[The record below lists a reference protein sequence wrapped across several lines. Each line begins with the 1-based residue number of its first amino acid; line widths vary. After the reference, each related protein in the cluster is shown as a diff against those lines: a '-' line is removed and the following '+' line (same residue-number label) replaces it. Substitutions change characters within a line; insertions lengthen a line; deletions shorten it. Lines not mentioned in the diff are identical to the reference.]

1 MSLHVRAALFLL
13 IAVGCEQKPTVQTIN
28 TVATTESTTVNVP
41 GGAFGA
47 SLSIS
52 EVVPQD
58 FLSNIRLRNVSFE
71 HGLQFTYDNGDR
83 GKALMTESTGGGAG
97 WLDFDLDGQLDLY
110 LVQGGIP
117 DNKIPHAV
125 GDRLFRSEHG
135 FQFHDVTP
143 STGITD
149 RLHGQGVA
157 IGDFDN
163 DGWDDVYVSNV
174 GANVLWRN
182 QGDGTFAD
190 VTEEAG
196 VGSPS
201 WSTSACW
208 IDLDH
213 DGDMDLYV
221 CNYLD
226 YNVRQPLQC
235 FDRSGKPAICQP
247 NDLIAVPN
255 VFYEN
260 LGNGHFDD
268 STTSWGLDAPD
279 GKSLGVVGA
288 DFDRNGQIDLY
299 VANDVTANH
308 LFVRQKNHQFLECA
322 VQQGCAASEVGTFQA
337 SMGIACDDY
346 DNNGYPDLYLTH
358 FSDES
363 NTLYS
368 NLGNG
373 FRDVTRR
380 VGLHHPTLPFVGF
393 GTVMSDFNADAKMD
407 IFIANGHVNKTV
419 GGQAIKM
426 TPQLFTYCDKRWEE
440 VSGSDGDYFQ
450 QRFLGRGVAV
460 GDFDNSGSQDIL
472 VIHQLDRLALLSN
485 ESPRGHWLNVE
496 LRGRESNR
504 HGIGA
509 TVDLVCQQER
519 WVKQLQA
526 GGSYCSTHQARIFFG
541 LGKIDGP
548 CSIQV
553 YWPSG
558 KVTAHEISEIDK
570 EVFLDEG
577 DS

>member
-1 MSLHVRAALFLL
+1 MSLHVCAALFSL
-13 IAVGCEQKPTVQTIN
+13 IAVGCSQKQTVHTKNSVETTQL
-28 TVATTESTTVNVP
+28 TTEDANPQAQDVVP
-41 GGAFGA
+41 PIA
-47 SLSIS
+47 
-52 EVVPQD
+52 EVVPPD
-58 FLSNIRLRNVSFE
+58 VPSNIKFRNVSVE
-71 HGLQFTYDNGDR
+71 HGLEFTYDNGDR
-83 GKALMTESTGGGAG
+83 GKALMTEATGGGAG
-97 WLDFDLDGQLDLY
+97 WLDFDLDGQQDLY

-117 DNKIPHAV
+117 DHKTPHPV
-125 GDRLFRSEHG
+125 GDRLFRSERG
-135 FQFHDVTP
+135 FQFKDVTP
-143 STGITD
+143 LTGIID

-163 DGWDDVYVSNV
+163 DGWDDAYVSNV
-174 GANVLWRN
+174 GANVLWHN

-196 VGSPS
+196 VGSPG

-221 CNYLD
+221 CNYLE
-226 YNVRQPLQC
+226 YNIRQPLQC

-247 NDLIAVPN
+247 NELSAAPN

-260 LGNGHFDD
+260 LGNGQFKN

-308 LFVRQKNHQFLECA
+308 LFVRQKNHQFQECA
-322 VQQGCAASEVGTFQA
+322 VVQGCAASEVGTFQA

-358 FSDES
+358 FSDDS

-380 VGLHHPTLPFVGF
+380 VGLHIPTLPFLGF

-440 VSGSDGDYFQ
+440 VSKSGGDYFQ

-472 VIHQLDRLALLSN
+472 VIHQLDQLALLSN

-509 TVDLVCQQER
+509 IVELVCQQER

-526 GGSYCSTHQARIFFG
+526 GGSYCSTHQARMFFG
-541 LGKIDGP
+541 LGQIDGP
-548 CSIQV
+548 CTIKVQ
-553 YWPSG
+553 WPSG
-558 KVTAHEISEIDK
+558 KVTVHEISEIDQ

-577 DS
+577 ES